1 MPTRVPPR
9 RGLKGTWLG
18 RHVATFR
25 MSDSSRIRCRL
36 EDSGDLISV
45 YVDRDYGNSQ
55 VAWSDQT
62 SIVDIGST
70 VGAFTIWAARQSP
83 RAKIVAVE
91 PNPDVFPFLV
101 DNINRNDLSDRV
113 TAIEAAIGS
122 APGLAAI
129 EDDRAFS
136 TLVRVVPVGAGRGP
150 RVRMLTL
157 EQLFEQTAT
166 NTCDLLK
173 IDCEGEYDILLTAP
187 DRLLRK
193 IHTIVCE
200 YHPTPEHEP
209 AELIKFL
216 LDAGFQVDADRT
228 PIGFVRAKRAR

>member
-1 MPTRVPPR
+1 M
-9 RGLKGTWLG
+9 
-18 RHVATFR
+18 
-25 MSDSSRIRCRL
+25 
-36 EDSGDLISV
+36 

-173 IDCEGEYDILLTAP
+173 IDCEGGEYDILLTAP

-193 IHTIVCE
+193 IHTIVC
-200 YHPTPEHEP
+200 
-209 AELIKFL
+209 
-216 LDAGFQVDADRT
+216 
-228 PIGFVRAKRAR
+228 